1 MPITLPP
8 ISRRRFLGGALAAG
22 AGMLLP
28 RGLWAAE
35 KPADPN
41 YWVWL
46 SDTHIW
52 EERDK
57 VHRGTK
63 PALNFGIVR
72 RDILALPKRPAAAIV
87 TGDCAF
93 SVGNAGD
100 YATLA
105 DEVKPLREAG
115 MSLHFAF
122 GNHDE
127 RTNFPAAFAEVRQE
141 KPPVVDKFVAVLE
154 TPHANLFLLD
164 SLLKTKFT
172 PGELGQPQLDWLAKT
187 LDARADKPAV
197 VMAHHNPDNGLGSGL
212 TDTKALFDV
221 LLPRKHVKAYVF
233 GHTHQWKVSKKDDL
247 HLVNLPTTAY
257 VFSEGVPQGWVE
269 ATLAAD
275 GVTLVL
281 HGIDPKHAKHG
292 EKIELKWRA

>member
-1 MPITLPP
+1 
-8 ISRRRFLGGALAAG
+8 
-22 AGMLLP
+22 MLLP
-28 RGLWAAE
+28 RGLWADD

-52 EERDK
+52 EERNK

-63 PALNFGIVR
+63 PAINFGIVR
-72 RDILALPKRPAAAIV
+72 RDILALPKRPSAAIV

-100 YATLA
+100 YAVLA
-105 DEVKPLREAG
+105 EEVKPLREAG

-141 KPPVVDKFVAVLE
+141 KPPVVNKFVTVVE
-154 TPHANLFLLD
+154 TPHANLILLD
-164 SLLKTKFT
+164 SLLKTKYT

-197 VMAHHNPDNGLGSGL
+197 VMAHHDPDNGLGSGL
-212 TDTKALFDV
+212 TRHAETVRRPAAA
-221 LLPRKHVKAYVF
+221 PAR
-233 GHTHQWKVSKKDDL
+233 
-247 HLVNLPTTAY
+247 
-257 VFSEGVPQGWVE
+257 QGLRLRPH
-269 ATLAAD
+269 APLAACRRRTTCTWSICPPPRTSSPKACRKA
-275 GVTLVL
+275 GSRPRWPPAAPRLVL
-281 HGIDPKHAKHG
+281 HSVDPKHEKHG
-292 EKIELKWRA
+292 EKFELKWRAS